1 MSLITSSTVI
11 LQAALCIRLELRVY
25 ESYGYMNVTA
35 PAQRSTSKQLP
46 YAGRSSAASRSSLL
60 TAHWGHTVNDL
71 SYASPHQKQSVNT
84 VSIFSPYFLL
94 FTLTTRRR
102 FDLTRLRYLSRLGSY
117 QAYLDNYLLF
127 IRLRSSRASL
137 ARAVTRICSS
147 LVFDKGI
154 SS

>member
-11 LQAALCIRLELRVY
+11 LQTTLCIRLELRVY
-25 ESYGYMNVTA
+25 ECYGHMNVTA
-35 PAQRSTSKQLP
+35 PAQRSTSKQLL

-84 VSIFSPYFLL
+84 VSILGPYFLL

-127 IRLRSSRASL
+127 IRLNSSRASL

-147 LVFDKGI
+147 LVFDNGI